1 MDTWSGHGEGV
12 GPQYIP
18 RLCVTEEY
26 IPLYLSVRRS
36 QGIYS
41 SALYSSVG
49 SSVNRGI

>member
-36 QGIYS
+36 RGIY
-41 SALYSSVG
+41 G
-49 SSVNRGI
+49 HIFIGIIFLGWFIG